1 LNAIDRPSDFPARN
15 KPKGIQA
22 FLLANILK
30 HLHWGSLRLI
40 TPDGQ
45 VLDFCGTEPGV
56 HAELRITHWRFARKV
71 LQGAEIGFAE
81 CYRDGLFE
89 TPDLTALLAV
99 LSNNYLA
106 LEEAIPLGKWIMRM
120 QRRMHYFKK
129 NTRQGSRRNIHA
141 HYDLGND
148 FYQEWLDPSMT
159 YSSALFSEAQD
170 TDCLTSAQIAKYDH
184 ILDRL
189 NLAAGAHILE
199 VGCGWGGFAEH
210 AAQSRQIQV
219 TAITISQEQ
228 YAFAKARIKAAGL
241 EHLVNI
247 QFIDYRD
254 VPGQFDGVVSIE
266 MFEAVGEEFWPIYF
280 RTLKERLKPG
290 GQAVIQTITISE
302 EKFDL
307 YRRTT
312 DFIRE
317 FIFPGGL
324 LPSPTR
330 FVQEAQHAG
339 FTEAGRRSFG
349 HDYAETLRRWRDSFD
364 RAGHKVKT
372 LGFDDRFQRLWRFY
386 LTYCEV
392 GFDMRFTDVSQF
404 HLLANEH

>member
-1 LNAIDRPSDFPARN
+1 MNNA
-15 KPKGIQA
+15 PKGIQA
-22 FLLANILK
+22 YLLANILK
-30 HLHWGSLRLI
+30 HMHWGSLRLV

-45 VLDFCGTEPGV
+45 ILDFQGKEQGA
-56 HAELRITHWRFARKV
+56 HAELHITHWRFARKV

-89 TPDLTALLAV
+89 TPDLTSLLAV
-99 LSNNYLA
+99 LSTNYLA
-106 LEEAIPLGKWIMRM
+106 LEEAIPLGKLIMRI
-120 QRRMHYFKK
+120 QRRMHFFKK

-141 HYDLGND
+141 HYDLGNA

-159 YSSALFSEAQD
+159 YSSALFAD
-170 TDCLTSAQIAKYDH
+170 AYDNNCLTSAQIAKYDH

-189 NLAAGAHILE
+189 NLGPGAKILE

-210 AAQSRQIQV
+210 AAKSRGMHV
-219 TAITISQEQ
+219 TAITISQAQ
-228 YAFAKARIKAAGL
+228 FDYAKARIESANLA
-241 EHLVNI
+241 HLVEI
-247 QFIDYRD
+247 KLIDYRD

-280 RTLKERLKPG
+280 RTLRERLKPG
-290 GQAVIQTITISE
+290 GQAVIQTITIAE
-302 EKFDL
+302 DKFDL

-324 LPSPTR
+324 LPSPDR
-330 FVQEAQHAG
+330 FVKEANQAG
-339 FTEAGRRSFG
+339 FLEAGRRSFG
-349 HDYAETLRRWRDSFD
+349 HDYAETLRRWRASFD
-364 RAGHKVKT
+364 EASQKVLG
-372 LGFDDRFQRLWRFY
+372 LGFDERFQRLWRFY

-404 HLLANEH
+404 HLRAD

>member
-1 LNAIDRPSDFPARN
+1 MNVNDPLPAFPVNNA
-15 KPKGIQA
+15 PKGIQA
-22 FLLANILK
+22 YLLTNILK
-30 HLHWGSLRLI
+30 HMHWGSLRLI

-45 VLDFCGTEPGV
+45 LLDFQGKEAGV
-56 HAELRITHWRFARKV
+56 HAELHITHWRFARKV
-71 LQGAEIGFAE
+71 FQGAEIGFAE

-89 TPDLTALLAV
+89 TPDLTSLLAV
-99 LSNNYLA
+99 LSTNYLA
-106 LEEAIPLGKWIMRM
+106 LEEAIPLGKFIMRI
-120 QRRMHYFKK
+120 QRRLHFFKK

-148 FYQEWLDPSMT
+148 FYQVWLDPSMT
-159 YSSALFSEAQD
+159 YSSALFAD
-170 TDCLTSAQIAKYDH
+170 ARVNNCLTSAQIAKYDH

-189 NLAAGAHILE
+189 NLAPGAHLLE

-210 AAQSRQIQV
+210 AAQTRGVHV
-219 TAITISQEQ
+219 TAITISQSQ
-228 YAFAKARIKAAGL
+228 YEYAKARIHKAGL
-241 EHLVNI
+241 NDLVEI
-247 QFIDYRD
+247 KLIDYRD

-290 GQAVIQTITISE
+290 GQAVIQTITIADD
-302 EKFDL
+302 KFDL

-324 LPSPTR
+324 LPSPDR
-330 FVQEAQHAG
+330 FLQEACQAG
-339 FTEAGRRSFG
+339 FSEAGRRSFG
-349 HDYAETLRRWRDSFD
+349 QDYAETLRRWRDSFD
-364 RAGHKVKT
+364 QAGQKVFS
-372 LGFDDRFQRLWRFY
+372 LGFDERFQRLWRFY

-404 HLLANEH
+404 HLRAD

>member
-1 LNAIDRPSDFPARN
+1 M
-15 KPKGIQA
+15 
-22 FLLANILK
+22 
-30 HLHWGSLRLI
+30 HWGSLRLI

-45 VLDFCGTEPGV
+45 ILDFQGEEQGA
-56 HAELRITHWRFARKV
+56 HAELHITHWRFARKV

-89 TPDLTALLAV
+89 TPDLTSLLAV
-99 LSNNYLA
+99 LSTNYLA
-106 LEEAIPLGKWIMRM
+106 LEEAIPLGKLIMRI
-120 QRRMHYFKK
+120 QRRMHFFKK

-159 YSSALFSEAQD
+159 YSSALFAD
-170 TDCLTSAQIAKYDH
+170 AHDNNCLTSAQIAKYDH

-189 NLAAGAHILE
+189 NLDPGARILE

-210 AAQSRQIQV
+210 AAKSRGMHV
-219 TAITISQEQ
+219 TAITISQAQ
-228 YAFAKARIKAAGL
+228 FDYATARIESAHLA
-241 EHLVNI
+241 HLVEI
-247 QFIDYRD
+247 KLIDYRD

-266 MFEAVGEEFWPIYF
+266 MLEAVGEEFWPIYF

-290 GQAVIQTITISE
+290 GQAVIQTITIAE
-302 EKFDL
+302 DKFDL

-324 LPSPTR
+324 LPSPDR
-330 FVQEAQHAG
+330 FVQEANQAG
-339 FTEAGRRSFG
+339 FLEEGRRSFG
-349 HDYAETLRRWRDSFD
+349 HDYAETLRRWRTSFD
-364 RAGHKVKT
+364 EAGQKVRG
-372 LGFDDRFQRLWRFY
+372 LGFDERFQRLWRFY

-404 HLLANEH
+404 HLRAD

>member
-1 LNAIDRPSDFPARN
+1 M
-15 KPKGIQA
+15 
-22 FLLANILK
+22 
-30 HLHWGSLRLI
+30 HWGSLRLI

-45 VLDFCGTEPGV
+45 ILDFEGKEEGA
-56 HAELRITHWRFARKV
+56 HAELHITHWRFARKV

-89 TPDLTALLAV
+89 TPDLTSLLAV
-99 LSNNYLA
+99 LSTNYLA
-106 LEEAIPLGKWIMRM
+106 LEEAIPLGKLIMRI
-120 QRRMHYFKK
+120 QRRMHFFRK

-141 HYDLGND
+141 HYDLGNE

-159 YSSALFSEAQD
+159 YSSALFADASD
-170 TDCLTSAQIAKYDH
+170 NNCLTSAQIAKYDH

-189 NLAAGAHILE
+189 NLGAGAHILE

-210 AAQSRQIQV
+210 AAQSRGVHV
-219 TAITISQEQ
+219 TAITISQAQ
-228 YAFAKARIKAAGL
+228 YDYAKKRIQSAQL
-241 EHLVNI
+241 EHLVEI
-247 QFIDYRD
+247 KLIDYRD

-290 GQAVIQTITISE
+290 GQAVIQTITIAE
-302 EKFDL
+302 DKFDL

-324 LPSPTR
+324 LPSPGR
-330 FVQEAQHAG
+330 FVKEANQAG
-339 FTEAGRRSFG
+339 FLEAGRRSFG
-349 HDYAETLRRWRDSFD
+349 HDYAETLRRWRTSFD
-364 RAGHKVKT
+364 EAGQKVRG
-372 LGFDDRFQRLWRFY
+372 LGFDERFQRLWRFY

-404 HLLANEH
+404 HLRAN

>member
-1 LNAIDRPSDFPARN
+1 M
-15 KPKGIQA
+15 
-22 FLLANILK
+22 
-30 HLHWGSLRLI
+30 HWGSLRLI

-45 VLDFCGTEPGV
+45 ILDFQGEEQGA
-56 HAELRITHWRFARKV
+56 HAELHITHWRFARKV

-89 TPDLTALLAV
+89 TPDLTSLLAV
-99 LSNNYLA
+99 LSTNYLA
-106 LEEAIPLGKWIMRM
+106 LEEAIPLGKLIMRI
-120 QRRMHYFKK
+120 QRRMHFFKK

-159 YSSALFSEAQD
+159 YSSALFAD
-170 TDCLTSAQIAKYDH
+170 AHDNNCLTSAQIAKYDH

-189 NLAAGAHILE
+189 NLDPGARILE

-210 AAQSRQIQV
+210 AAKSRGMHV
-219 TAITISQEQ
+219 TAITISQAQ
-228 YAFAKARIKAAGL
+228 FDYATARIESAHLA
-241 EHLVNI
+241 HLVEI
-247 QFIDYRD
+247 KLIDYRD

-290 GQAVIQTITISE
+290 GQAVIQTITIAE
-302 EKFDL
+302 DKFDL

-324 LPSPTR
+324 LPSPDR
-330 FVQEAQHAG
+330 FVQEANQAG
-339 FTEAGRRSFG
+339 FLEEGRRSFG
-349 HDYAETLRRWRDSFD
+349 HDYAETLRRWRTSFD
-364 RAGHKVKT
+364 EAGQKVRG
-372 LGFDDRFQRLWRFY
+372 LGFDERFQRLWRFY

-404 HLLANEH
+404 HLRAD

>member
-1 LNAIDRPSDFPARN
+1 LNVNDHQAAFPVTNA
-15 KPKGIQA
+15 PKGIQA

-30 HLHWGSLRLI
+30 HMHWGSLRLI

-45 VLDFCGTEPGV
+45 ILDFQGKEQGA
-56 HAELRITHWRFARKV
+56 HAELHITHWRFARKV

-89 TPDLTALLAV
+89 TPDLTSLLAV
-99 LSNNYLA
+99 LSTNYLA
-106 LEEAIPLGKWIMRM
+106 LEEAIPLGKLIMRI
-120 QRRMHYFKK
+120 QRRMHFFRK

-141 HYDLGND
+141 HYDLGNA

-159 YSSALFSEAQD
+159 YSSALFADASD
-170 TDCLTSAQIAKYDH
+170 HSCLTSAQIAKYDH

-189 NLAAGAHILE
+189 NLAPGASLLE

-210 AAQSRQIQV
+210 AAQSRGVHV
-219 TAITISQEQ
+219 TGITISQAQ
-228 YAFAKARIKAAGL
+228 YEYAKARIVSANL
-241 EHLVNI
+241 EHLVEI
-247 QFIDYRD
+247 KLIDYRD
-254 VPGQFDGVVSIE
+254 VLGQFDGVVSIE

-280 RTLKERLKPG
+280 RTIKERLKPG
-290 GQAVIQTITISE
+290 GQAVIQTITIAE
-302 EKFDL
+302 DKFDL

-324 LPSPTR
+324 LPSPGR
-330 FVQEAQHAG
+330 FVKEANLAG
-339 FTEAGRRSFG
+339 FLEAGRRSFG
-349 HDYAETLRRWRDSFD
+349 HDYAETLRRWRTSFD
-364 RAGHKVKT
+364 EAGQKVRG
-372 LGFDDRFQRLWRFY
+372 LGFDERFQRLWRFY

-404 HLLANEH
+404 HLRAD

>member
-1 LNAIDRPSDFPARN
+1 M
-15 KPKGIQA
+15 
-22 FLLANILK
+22 
-30 HLHWGSLRLI
+30 HWGSLRLI

-45 VLDFCGTEPGV
+45 ILDFQGKEEGA
-56 HAELRITHWRFARKV
+56 HAELHITHWRFARKV

-89 TPDLTALLAV
+89 TPDLTSLLAV
-99 LSNNYLA
+99 LSTNYLA
-106 LEEAIPLGKWIMRM
+106 LEEAIPLGKLIMRI
-120 QRRMHYFKK
+120 QRRMHFFRK
-129 NTRQGSRRNIHA
+129 NTRHGSRRNIHA
-141 HYDLGND
+141 HYDLGNA

-159 YSSALFSEAQD
+159 YSSALFADASD
-170 TDCLTSAQIAKYDH
+170 NSCLTSAQIAKYDH

-189 NLAAGAHILE
+189 NLEAGSHVLE
-199 VGCGWGGFAEH
+199 VGCGWGGFAER
-210 AAQSRQIQV
+210 AAKSRGIRV
-219 TAITISQEQ
+219 TAITISKAQFD
-228 YAFAKARIKAAGL
+228 YAKARIQSAQL
-241 EHLVNI
+241 EHLVEI
-247 QFIDYRD
+247 KLIDYRD

-290 GQAVIQTITISE
+290 GQAVIQTITIAD

-324 LPSPTR
+324 LPSPNR
-330 FVQEAQHAG
+330 FVKEANQAG
-339 FTEAGRRSFG
+339 FHEAGRRSFG

-364 RAGHKVKT
+364 QAGNKVRG
-372 LGFDDRFQRLWRFY
+372 LGFDERFQRLWRFY

-404 HLLANEH
+404 HLKAE